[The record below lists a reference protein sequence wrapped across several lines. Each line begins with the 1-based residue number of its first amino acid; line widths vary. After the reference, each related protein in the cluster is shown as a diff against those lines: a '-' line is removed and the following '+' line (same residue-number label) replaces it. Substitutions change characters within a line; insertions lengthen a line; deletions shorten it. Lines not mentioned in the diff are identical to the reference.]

1 MEVQD
6 QANPLELA
14 DGSQI
19 QVNYMQNPNNR
30 FRNAEVAS
38 KCKIVPPG
46 QTLHFFNIPPTFT
59 RDQLIDLFVS
69 RGARSPDK
77 CVIFPVKPAQK
88 AAIGELVLRIF
99 SCL

>member
-6 QANPLELA
+6 QANPQELA

-46 QTLHFFNIPPTFT
+46 QTLHFFNIPPTYT

-77 CVIFPVKPAQK
+77 CVIFPVKPQMK
-88 AAIGELVLRIF
+88 AAIGKF
-99 SCL
+99 CSS